1 MFANGITHNKDRSLF
16 YIGDTFEKTIY
27 IFKRNITTNALNIV
41 HIQDVGHGVDNLKF
55 DIEDNKVYAGVL
67 HSVYHQMQVVDKYP
81 DTSPKNFGG
90 VTTMSEYKDK
100 DGITRWKTEDVIVTN
115 KINGPSNGIRI

>member
-1 MFANGITHNKDRSLF
+1 MFANGITHNKDRTLF
-16 YIGDTFEKTIY
+16 YIGDVFEKAIY

-41 HIQDVGHGVDNLKF
+41 HIQDIGHGVDNLKF
-55 DIEDNKVYAGVL
+55 DNEENKVYAGVL

-90 VTTMSEYKDK
+90 VTTMSEYKDSA
-100 DGITRWKTEDVIVTN
+100 GITRWKTEDVIVTN